1 MPGPKAHPIEL
12 SEAVEKELGRLETA
26 YTTGQQLVKRCQIVL
41 LAGSGHSTSEIAHQ
55 LAVRR
60 ATVQLWRE
68 RWLQLEPIPLD
79 ELSVAERLEDL
90 PRSGKPAQITADQ
103 RCQLEAIACQPPEKY
118 GRPISQWTGRE
129 LADEVV
135 KQGVVEHLSPR
146 HAGRLLKRSVHSTA
160 QEPLLAEY
168 SQG

>member
-12 SEAVEKELGRLETA
+12 SEEVEKELRRLETA
-26 YTTGQQLVKRCQIVL
+26 YTTGQQLVKRCQIIL
-41 LAGSGHSTSEIAHQ
+41 LAASGHSTSESARR
-55 LAVRR
+55 LEVRR
-60 ATVQLWRE
+60 PTVQRWRA

-90 PRSGKPAQITADQ
+90 PRSGKPARITADQ
-103 RCQLEAIACQPPEKY
+103 RCQLEAIACQPPEEY
-118 GRPISQWTGRE
+118 GRPISEWTARE

-135 KQGVVEHLSPR
+135 KQGIVERLSPR
-146 HAGRLLKRSVHSTA
+146 HAGRLLKRSLNSTA

-168 SQG
+168 AQG